1 MATND
6 TVQPKIGRQL
16 SLQVMHTLRKKIR
29 FDDAS
34 LSGIVGVLP
43 KGAIIHTGTLF
54 TTTAFNT
61 GTLNV
66 GKQGGDADEYA
77 SAIVMTSAATAFD
90 DLVIGNML
98 MTEET
103 VMTYARS
110 ATQSSGEGYIVV
122 TYSVDNG

>member
-43 KGAIIHTGTLF
+43 KGAIIHTGTL
-54 TTTAFNT
+54 
-61 GTLNV
+61 NV

-77 SAIVMTSAATAFD
+77 SALVMTSAATPFD
-90 DLVIGNML
+90 DLAIGNQL

-110 ATQSSGEGYIVV
+110 ATQSAGEGYIVV